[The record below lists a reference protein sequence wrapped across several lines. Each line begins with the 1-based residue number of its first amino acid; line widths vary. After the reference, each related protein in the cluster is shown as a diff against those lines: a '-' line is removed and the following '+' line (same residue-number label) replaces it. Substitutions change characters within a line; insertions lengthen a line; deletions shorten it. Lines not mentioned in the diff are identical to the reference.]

1 MADMDQERLREASLV
16 DYGELP
22 ELTRTLRTLGSSRR
36 GGTSQELFFNPLLDV
51 LKRAAS
57 ARTPGAKIRA
67 FDATDLRRAL
77 DKSIERIVNDWPD
90 DRPSVRRALRAELSH
105 RVAPYTDA
113 LSLLSERAAAAA
125 EVPEEGRLVAW
136 RAWTSQLALVFD
148 VADRTWLALRNVVD
162 SLPRGRP

>member
-1 MADMDQERLREASLV
+1 MDDMEEERLREASVV

-22 ELTRTLRTLGSSRR
+22 ELTRTLRALGSSRR

-57 ARTPGAKIRA
+57 ASTPGAKMRA

-113 LSLLSERAAAAA
+113 LSLLSERAAAASEA
-125 EVPEEGRLVAW
+125 PDERRLETW
-136 RAWTSQLALVFD
+136 RAWTSQLVLVFD
-148 VADRTWLALRNVVD
+148 AADRTWLALRNVVD
-162 SLPRGRP
+162 SLPRGRQ

>member
-1 MADMDQERLREASLV
+1 MEDERLREASLV
-16 DYGELP
+16 EYGELP
-22 ELTRTLRTLGSSRR
+22 ELTRTLRALGSSRR

-57 ARTPGAKIRA
+57 ARTPTAKIHA

-90 DRPSVRRALRAELSH
+90 DRASVRRALRAELGD
-105 RVAPYTDA
+105 RVAPYTEA
-113 LSLLSERAAAAA
+113 LSRLSERAAAAIEA
-125 EVPEEGRLVAW
+125 PEQSRLESW
-136 RAWTSQLALVFD
+136 RAWTTQLAVVFD

>member
-1 MADMDQERLREASLV
+1 MVE
-16 DYGELP
+16 YGELP
-22 ELTRTLRTLGSSRR
+22 ELTRTLRALGSSRR

-77 DKSIERIVNDWPD
+77 DKSLERIVSEWPD

-105 RVAPYTDA
+105 RVLPYTDA
-113 LSLLSERAAAAA
+113 LAQLSHHAAAATDAA
-125 EVPEEGRLVAW
+125 EDAKLDTW
-136 RAWTSQLALVFD
+136 RAWTRQLVLVFD

-162 SLPRGRP
+162 SLPKGRV